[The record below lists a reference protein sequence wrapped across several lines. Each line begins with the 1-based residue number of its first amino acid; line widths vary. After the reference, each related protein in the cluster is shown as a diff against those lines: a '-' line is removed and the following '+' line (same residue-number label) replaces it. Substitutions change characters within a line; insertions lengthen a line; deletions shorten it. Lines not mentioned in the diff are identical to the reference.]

1 MGRLI
6 DTSVFIDLERKG
18 SQVSG
23 LEGWLPDEPAMMAA
37 MSASELLVGMHRA
50 ETPERRKERR
60 AFIDDVFEFATIL
73 PFDLGVARRHAE
85 LWAEL
90 SGAGQ
95 LIGAHDLIIA
105 ATALAHDHSVLTLN
119 MRDFDRVPGLTV
131 IRPDW

>member
-6 DTSVFIDLERKG
+6 DASVFIDLERKG
-18 SQVSG
+18 SHVSDLG
-23 LEGWLPDEPAMMAA
+23 EWLPDEPAMMAA

-50 ETPERRKERR
+50 GTPQRREERK
-60 AFIDDVFEFATIL
+60 AFIDDVLKFATIL
-73 PFDLGVARRHAE
+73 PFDLDVARRHAV

-131 IRPDW
+131 IKPDW